1 MIPKFQEFVEEH
13 EGVRAVCS
21 CVCVCVCVCVEG
33 ETPFHTAF
41 TPRTYTPHTPIIIII
56 MRKKAE
62 PTVNTSSRLPL
73 PAHLT
78 NNPLK
83 SEGMYI
89 LRRRLSGY
97 DHVVF
102 IVNKGHISLVSHSR
116 TVHRSVGEQGA
127 EKYIWTEQETSN
139 NRAEKNA

>member
-1 MIPKFQEFVEEH
+1 
-13 EGVRAVCS
+13 VRGGRDAPSHCAQSKNVD
-21 CVCVCVCVCVEG
+21 
-33 ETPFHTAF
+33 TPYSNNNNNN
-41 TPRTYTPHTPIIIII
+41 R
-56 MRKKAE
+56 RRRRRRRKAE
-62 PTVNTSSRLPL
+62 HTVNTSSRLPL

-116 TVHRSVGEQGA
+116 TVRRGVGEQGA
-127 EKYIWTEQETSN
+127 KKYIWTEQETSD
-139 NRAEKNA
+139 NRAKKNA

>member
-1 MIPKFQEFVEEH
+1 
-13 EGVRAVCS
+13 VCGGRDALS
-21 CVCVCVCVCVEG
+21 HSAHSKNLD
-33 ETPFHTAF
+33 TPY
-41 TPRTYTPHTPIIIII
+41 PNNNNKKKKKKK
-56 MRKKAE
+56 RKKAE
-62 PTVNTSSRLPL
+62 PTVNTSSCPPL

-102 IVNKGHISLVSHSR
+102 TVNKGHISLVSHSR
-116 TVHRSVGEQGA
+116 TVRRGVGEQGA
-127 EKYIWTEQETSN
+127 EKYIWSGQETSN
-139 NRAEKNA
+139 NRAENKMRSVKLHDLFT